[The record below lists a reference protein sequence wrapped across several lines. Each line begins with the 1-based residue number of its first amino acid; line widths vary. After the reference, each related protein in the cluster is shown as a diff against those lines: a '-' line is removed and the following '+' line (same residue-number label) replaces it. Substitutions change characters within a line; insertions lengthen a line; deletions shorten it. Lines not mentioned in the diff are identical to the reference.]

1 MNLDEVIKQLIKEE
15 LLNRANNDMGNMEIV
30 ASISREE
37 TLKELLVLAY
47 EDRFLNKQSIKVF
60 LDEL

>member
-47 EDRFLNKQSIKVF
+47 EDRFLNKQSIKAF
-60 LDEL
+60 LDKL